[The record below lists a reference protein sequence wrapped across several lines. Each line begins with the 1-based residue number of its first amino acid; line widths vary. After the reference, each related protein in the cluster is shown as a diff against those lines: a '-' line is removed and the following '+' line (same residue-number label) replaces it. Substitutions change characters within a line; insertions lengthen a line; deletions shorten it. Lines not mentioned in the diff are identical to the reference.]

1 LLQRKRSVTSYYEDN
16 EAASKKYNS
25 MNFSSGGAFPG
36 YNNKRPT
43 DEKSLKKS
51 EFNMESM
58 RDLITSIEEN
68 MI

>member
-1 LLQRKRSVTSYYEDN
+1 LLQRKRSITSYYEDN
-16 EAASKKYNS
+16 EASKKYNS
-25 MNFSSGGAFPG
+25 MNFSSGGPFPG
-36 YNNKRPT
+36 NKNKNPT
-43 DEKSLKKS
+43 DEKSLRKS